1 MLQNDKQQYLLL
13 YWHNISFVKMFTLL
27 IVVSA
32 LFISQHLWLLLIT
45 PEKPGNKV
53 VDSLLLLYQFRKMSP
68 KKAFSS
74 VKLQQNFHTEYLWTA
89 PKTECL
95 FAYNVNFNSLGKN
108 ALRKFIY
115 RTLTEVRR
123 ESRTFLTKLQQLQL
137 FPKSSNPCPL
147 DHPLIN

>member
-1 MLQNDKQQYLLL
+1 
-13 YWHNISFVKMFTLL
+13 MFTLL

-74 VKLQQNFHTEYLWTA
+74 VKLQQNFHTEYL
-89 PKTECL
+89 
-95 FAYNVNFNSLGKN
+95 
-108 ALRKFIY
+108 
-115 RTLTEVRR
+115 
-123 ESRTFLTKLQQLQL
+123 
-137 FPKSSNPCPL
+137 
-147 DHPLIN
+147 